1 MKLLK
6 LPPNNRC
13 PTVVG
18 YCSRLYYYNTILDVF
33 VTSALWTLYLNIC
46 SQIELINEN
55 IRF

>member
-18 YCSRLYYYNTILDVF
+18 YCTRLYYYNTILGVF
-33 VTSALWTLYLNIC
+33 VTSALWTLYLNIYA
-46 SQIELINEN
+46 QKELINEN

>member
-18 YCSRLYYYNTILDVF
+18 YCSRLYNYNTILDVF
-33 VTSALWTLYLNIC
+33 VTSALWTLYLNIYA
-46 SQIELINEN
+46 QKELINEKSH
-55 IRF
+55 F